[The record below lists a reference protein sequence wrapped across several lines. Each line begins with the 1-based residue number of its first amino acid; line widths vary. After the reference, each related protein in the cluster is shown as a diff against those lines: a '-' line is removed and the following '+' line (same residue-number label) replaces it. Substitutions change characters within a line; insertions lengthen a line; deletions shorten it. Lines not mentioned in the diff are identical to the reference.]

1 MAAPFIE
8 SIRTREDDYNLMTDS
23 RQEEALE
30 TTEIGSRSD
39 FALWAIQRAQ
49 EIVTSEGAAFAIAA
63 RDMNED
69 ALAATASALGT
80 AISEAML
87 EVFDGLIGA

>member
-23 RQEEALE
+23 RQEEVLE

>member
-1 MAAPFIE
+1 M
-8 SIRTREDDYNLMTDS
+8 
-23 RQEEALE
+23 E

-69 ALAATASALGT
+69 ALAATAAALGT

-87 EVFDGLIGA
+87 EVFDGLIGD

>member
-1 MAAPFIE
+1 M
-8 SIRTREDDYNLMTDS
+8 
-23 RQEEALE
+23 E

-63 RDMNED
+63 RDMNEE
-69 ALAATASALGT
+69 ALAATAAALGT

-87 EVFDGLIGA
+87 EVFDGLIGD

>member
-1 MAAPFIE
+1 M
-8 SIRTREDDYNLMTDS
+8 
-23 RQEEALE
+23 E

-63 RDMNED
+63 RDMNDD
-69 ALAATASALGT
+69 ALAATAAALGT

-87 EVFDGLIGA
+87 EVFDGLIGD

>member
-1 MAAPFIE
+1 M
-8 SIRTREDDYNLMTDS
+8 
-23 RQEEALE
+23 E

-63 RDMNED
+63 RDMNDE
-69 ALAATASALGT
+69 ALASTAAALGK
-80 AISEAML
+80 AISEAMI
-87 EVFDGLIGA
+87 EVFDGLFAD